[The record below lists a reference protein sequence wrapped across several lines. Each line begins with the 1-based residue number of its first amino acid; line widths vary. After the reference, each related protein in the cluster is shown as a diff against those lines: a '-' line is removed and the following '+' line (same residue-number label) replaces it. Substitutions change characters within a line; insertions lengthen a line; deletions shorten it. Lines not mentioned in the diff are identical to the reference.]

1 MTRKFTWWYNNKKII
16 PKYMDM
22 NISKISWIFSK
33 NVLHLFHDFYLI
45 FVNMKIIYFI
55 FLYNHNLKRSIKIS
69 LEFI

>member
-1 MTRKFTWWYNNKKII
+1 
-16 PKYMDM
+16 MDM